1 MLGTGEVNVQLFLF
15 LRTCCCFH
23 SWEHAVV
30 FIPENMLLFSFLRT
44 CCCFYSWEH
53 AVVFIPEDMLLFL
66 FLRTCCCSY
75 SWEHAVVLIPE
86 NMLLFS
92 FLRKAYL
99 SKHHSFFFLCV
110 CVCLRVCTRSSFG
123 EYVRHVLY
131 RLLIFTVHR
140 FMYTVNISEAN
151 IWHNTAKY

>member
-30 FIPENMLLFSFLRT
+30 FIPENMLLFLFLRT
-44 CCCFYSWEH
+44 CCCFYSWGHAVVFIPENMLLFLFLRTRCCSYSWEH
-53 AVVFIPEDMLLFL
+53 AVVFIPEEGISVK
-66 FLRTCCCSY
+66 TSQ
-75 SWEHAVVLIPE
+75 
-86 NMLLFS
+86 
-92 FLRKAYL
+92 
-99 SKHHSFFFLCV
+99 FFFV
-110 CVCLRVCTRSSFG
+110 CVCLCVCTRSSFG